1 MKDPP
6 CRLHSSPVFYL
17 MTRGVY
23 RQFQTHW
30 ERKFEAQWLGGFWIV
45 EEKNKYISRKKPDE
59 AWLPSPPCC
68 ARRSP
73 WRQGNKKMSD
83 FLPSMPTSS
92 VDEFQQEKK
101 IILQSSACFQSA
113 IVEASECHTSK
124 IRPNDWG
131 KIQPNSLFTAISWNS
146 IWLSHESFNITSTSP
161 QLTPITLPQP
171 LNTTFVKRKELK
183 VDSIERLETTNF
195 DYIHTL
201 AKAKPKSHCEYVLT
215 H

>member
-1 MKDPP
+1 
-6 CRLHSSPVFYL
+6 

-68 ARRSP
+68 ARRTESP

-83 FLPSMPTSS
+83 FLPLMPAS
-92 VDEFQQEKK
+92 VEEFLQEKK
-101 IILQSSACFQSA
+101 QFAIECLFSKCNYKGFWMSYFQKLGPIL
-113 IVEASECHTSK
+113 T
-124 IRPNDWG
+124 NDWG
-131 KIQPNSLFTAISWNS
+131 KIQPNSLFTAISLNS

-183 VDSIERLETTNF
+183 VDNIERLETTYF

-201 AKAKPKSHCEYVLT
+201 AKAKPKNHCENVLT